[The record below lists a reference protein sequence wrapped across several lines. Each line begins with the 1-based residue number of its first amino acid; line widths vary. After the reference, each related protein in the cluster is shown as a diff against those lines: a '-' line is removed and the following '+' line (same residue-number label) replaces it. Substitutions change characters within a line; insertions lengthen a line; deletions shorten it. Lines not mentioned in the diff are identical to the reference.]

1 MNMDINWVINW
12 LSPKEVE
19 MILTGIKDTLYMTLA
34 ATFFGYV
41 IGLPW
46 GILLNTTGK
55 DGLTPNRAVY
65 AIVDFITNVMRSVPF
80 LIMLILVQPVTMWIV
95 GKSYG
100 SGATIVPLTISAV
113 PLIAR
118 MVESSLNEVD
128 KGVIEAAQA
137 MGSSNGYIIRKVLL
151 KESKISLIAGAT
163 ITVGTVLGYSAMA
176 GILGGGGLGDI
187 AIRYGYYRY
196 QPNILWVSVI
206 LLVAIVMI
214 LQGIG
219 TLISKKFDRRKK

>member
-1 MNMDINWVINW
+1 M
-12 LSPKEVE
+12 
-19 MILTGIKDTLYMTLA
+19 
-34 ATFFGYV
+34 
-41 IGLPW
+41 
-46 GILLNTTGK
+46 
-55 DGLTPNRAVY
+55 
-65 AIVDFITNVMRSVPF
+65 
-80 LIMLILVQPVTMWIV
+80 
-95 GKSYG
+95 
-100 SGATIVPLTISAV
+100 PLTISAA